1 MILKYKKTHIY
12 IQIFV
17 TKGSIPILGMHKQMP
32 GISQTLG
39 HRIPFCTLQKRFY
52 TRSFLQPYSDSEQVT
67 ILCVFYD
74 MLRRLAGKY
83 IYELLLSRH
92 PRRKTFMDSMCVR
105 RLCRNL
111 WFFFVR
117 GLCLMNFRSR
127 SKPEWSPSLTRP
139 VIFLF

>member
-39 HRIPFCTLQKRFY
+39 HRIPFYTLQKRFY